1 MKNLKYLYTFLTMAV
16 LAIVF
21 MSFVPSTNG
30 NSTTNNNTNE
40 LLTPNPP
47 SSGLTVGW
55 KTVEVDERASG
66 NVNVFFSKIGK
77 SALILD
83 Y

>member
-16 LAIVF
+16 LAIAF

-30 NSTTNNNTNE
+30 NSTTNNNSNE

-47 SSGLTVGW
+47 SPSGLTVGW
-55 KTVEVDERASG
+55 KTVNVNYRTSG
-66 NVNVFFSKIGK
+66 N
-77 SALILD
+77 
-83 Y
+83 